1 MHMHTPSADIVRQF
15 SRGGCLCWS
24 LVADGAVAS
33 FVVHSML
40 LVVALDVTQLPSD
53 ASVSSEVRPLMY
65 CESRGSSRCC
75 SISDVEHLLEAW
87 NVIG

>member
-1 MHMHTPSADIVRQF
+1 MLET
-15 SRGGCLCWS
+15 WS

-53 ASVSSEVRPLMY
+53 ASLSSEVRPLMY